1 MLYERQNVWCP
12 QICLMIATDED
23 GLQPI
28 IKQTKQY
35 VEPVREFFDNYH
47 KERKANAV

>member
-1 MLYERQNVWCP
+1 
-12 QICLMIATDED
+12 MIATDED

-47 KERKANAV
+47 KNAKLLS